1 MLKRLSSG
9 LSILTIAF
17 MAAAGSAT
25 AQTTTCSGT
34 LAPGSYAAVNV
45 PAGATCAVSS
55 GTVNVAGNVTVGK
68 GATFFVAFPVAQLV
82 VNGSLLSVNANTIE
96 VTANI
101 LGSVSL
107 TGTTGDAIITDS
119 FIGGTLSVANS
130 AAVGIVL
137 SRNNVGGATLVQNN
151 QCFNEASCDSVAANT
166 IGGSLVCTGNTPSPV
181 DIGGANTV
189 GGNKVGQC
197 SGL

>member
-1 MLKRLSSG
+1 MRLSSG
-9 LSILTIAF
+9 LSVLTMVL
-17 MAAAGSAT
+17 MATAGSAV

-45 PAGATCAVSS
+45 PAGATCAVNN
-55 GTVNVAGNVTVGK
+55 GIVNVAGNVTVGK
-68 GATFFVAFPVAQLV
+68 GATFFVAFPNAQLV
-82 VNGSLLSVNANTIE
+82 VNGSLLSTDANSIE

-107 TGTTGDAIITDS
+107 TGTTGSAIVTGS
-119 FIGGTLSVANS
+119 FIGGSLSVANS

-137 SRNNVGGATLVQNN
+137 SRNNVSGALLLQNN
-151 QCFNEASCDSVAANT
+151 QCFNEGNCNSVALNT
-166 IGGSLVCTGNTPSPV
+166 IGGSLVCAGNSPSPV
-181 DIGGANTV
+181 DIGGSNTT
-189 GGNKVGQC
+189 GGAKVGQC